1 MRLPSGVVEILVLVV
16 VVAQFIKFVIK
27 NIIIIVNNK
36 FFESQ
41 LFWLYNYIYP
51 LQIHSPALHKSVI

>member
-41 LFWLYNYIYP
+41 LFWLHIYP